1 MAILDDVINGAK
13 RVVVGAV
20 LKLEVVA
27 LLRSPV
33 VAKMDFK
40 YDKFRISGNDYRK
53 LADDIVLGK
62 VGVFADTLSPGAGAE
77 YQQLPVHT
85 HPNSLVL
92 PANWNMIGADV
103 WRRMSV
109 VHEAT
114 HAVQDKAAKNMSEVA
129 AEAPAFVAEAVFV
142 LLDGKSESIFD
153 RIPKAATYDETRMIY
168 RRAWLAA
175 KELLGPPKRKE
186 IAAWRVEHINKAVDA
201 HSLYDRR
208 TMYTFDGI

>member
-1 MAILDDVINGAK
+1 MAILDDLLNRAK
-13 RVVVGAV
+13 RVVVGLL
-20 LKLEVVA
+20 LKMEVIS

-40 YDKFRISGNDYRK
+40 YDRFSVKGDDYRW
-53 LADDIVLGK
+53 LADAIAQGK

-77 YQQLPVHT
+77 YQQLPVHD

-92 PANWNMIGADV
+92 PASWTNLGTDV

-109 VHEAT
+109 IHEAT
-114 HAVQDKAAKNMSEVA
+114 HALQDKAAKNMNQVA
-129 AEAPAFVAEAVFV
+129 AEAPAFVAEALFV
-142 LLDGKSESIFD
+142 LLDGKTDSVFD
-153 RIPKAATYDETRMIY
+153 RIKKAPRYDETRVVY

-175 KELLGPPKRKE
+175 KELLGPPRRKE
-186 IAAWRVEHINKAVDA
+186 IAAWRVQHINKAVDA

-208 TMYTFDGI
+208 RTYTFDGI